1 MPGWQ
6 DLQDTN
12 TRNGIRIVNLRVR
25 PISRR
30 QNNVN
35 LSSRRQLSIA
45 PSRNLLDL
53 QITRITSGLIRLH
66 IVDIQST
73 EEHGIHLLALSDQ
86 PGLLSVLVRGGESD
100 GRGAGS
106 VWVLGGLESEGW
118 EGLEWEGGVAGCEA
132 GDELCGEGED
142 LVEVEGGVEG
152 FWEGDLFED
161 GADVGAV
168 AGLDG

>member
-6 DLQDTN
+6 NLQHTN
-12 TRNGIRIVNLRVR
+12 TRNSIRIVDLGVR
-25 PISRR
+25 TISRR
-30 QNNVN
+30 QNNIN
-35 LSSRRQLSIA
+35 LSSRRQLSIT
-45 PSRNLLDL
+45 PSRDLLDL
-53 QITRITSGLIRLH
+53 QITRIASGLISLH

-73 EEHGIHLLALSDQ
+73 EQHGVHLLALSDQ
-86 PGLLSVLVRGGESD
+86 PGLLSVLVRGGEGD

-106 VWVLGGLESEGW
+106 VWVLGRLESEGW
-118 EGLEWEGGVAGCEA
+118 ESLEWEGGVAGGET

-152 FWEGDLFED
+152 LWEGDLFED